1 MSHPTV
7 CIGWLAVLIAEVP
20 QKELVGRPTPSEK
33 ELVTRTSYS
42 RVIEFQPL
50 ITQSSDH
57 GTQHNLHSKHSSG
70 SHLQYEIIRI
80 IIECLIIALQSFF
93 WVIVFNFPTI
103 SWSPLLGLH
112 SMDFLSLIF
121 YCLETYWSIEAL
133 AEDLFLWKNRGKKIN
148 RMKSQKR
155 GSADSRKIED
165 NDSEKALESNNEA
178 LNDNFDYPTLKRRSW
193 GMFRV

>member
-1 MSHPTV
+1 MGGRV
-7 CIGWLAVLIAEVP
+7 
-20 QKELVGRPTPSEK
+20 VGRPTPSEK

-103 SWSPLLGLH
+103 GWSPLLGLH
-112 SMDFLSLIF
+112 SIDFLSLIF
-121 YCLETYWSIEAL
+121 YCLEIYIDQSKHWLKIYFCGKIEERKSIEWNPKSGDQLIVGKLRTMTQKKLWRAIMRHSMIIL
-133 AEDLFLWKNRGKKIN
+133 IILRWRGDL
-148 RMKSQKR
+148 
-155 GSADSRKIED
+155 E
-165 NDSEKALESNNEA
+165 ECLE
-178 LNDNFDYPTLKRRSW
+178 YK
-193 GMFRV
+193 